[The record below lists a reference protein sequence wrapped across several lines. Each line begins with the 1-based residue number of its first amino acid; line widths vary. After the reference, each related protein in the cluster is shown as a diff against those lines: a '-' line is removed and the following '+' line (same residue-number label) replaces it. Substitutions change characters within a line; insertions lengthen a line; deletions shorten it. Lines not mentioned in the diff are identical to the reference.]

1 MEIQSYFE
9 HDSDDQ
15 IIQKRSENELALW
28 MEHVDYIINESEKL
42 SKIASNTLHNDE
54 LKQRFL
60 KFIEDSTEVTKTLN
74 DYKKAMPNYKECDHL
89 ECDMFYI
96 NTHEKVRQD
105 YIKIIAAYR
114 ELKDVFY
121 AQFFN

>member
-60 KFIEDSTEVTKTLN
+60 SLR
-74 DYKKAMPNYKECDHL
+74 M
-89 ECDMFYI
+89 
-96 NTHEKVRQD
+96 
-105 YIKIIAAYR
+105 
-114 ELKDVFY
+114 
-121 AQFFN
+121 